1 MHVFLVVLHKRVV
14 RAATFAKFDEH
25 SSPLFRALGILK
37 LVDLIYVQNLLFM
50 HDFNNHA
57 LPRVFDE
64 FFIPTNRIHQ
74 YNTRQASKST
84 FYMPSVRTNYDKFN
98 IRYVGSKIWNTL
110 NENVKTMNKKCLK
123 KHIIATF
130 LNSY

>member
-1 MHVFLVVLHKRVV
+1 
-14 RAATFAKFDEH
+14 
-25 SSPLFRALGILK
+25 
-37 LVDLIYVQNLLFM
+37 M
-50 HDFNNHA
+50 HDFNDHA

-84 FYMPSVRTNYDKFN
+84 FYMPSERTNYGKFN